1 MRKPKLNE
9 FKELAQSH
17 TASKQRHQE
26 LNLSLSEARAREC
39 SPTLHALHSLL
50 KAPEKSVCM

>member
-17 TASKQRHQE
+17 TASKQQSQE
-26 LNLSLSEARAREC
+26 LNLSLSEAGAHEC
-39 SPTLHALHSLL
+39 SPTRHALHSMLRAL
-50 KAPEKSVCM
+50 E